1 MKASLTLLEDFF
13 RDCDRSN
20 WGYSKEQITAAEAKL
35 SVSFPK
41 VLRQYYTRFGACP
54 YIQDYGNNIPVPLAL
69 EDLFIPDST
78 YNAPHYVPKELD
90 FLVFYSIVD
99 VSAIDYG
106 IRLSDLILEDPPVY
120 FCDYGDTSWR
130 LENPSLL
137 NFLVTSAFWQMAEE
151 SRLDYSLNIDSW
163 DFYSLQEQPNLAPY
177 RIGLGMNDHEL
188 EVLSTPVRYYR
199 IFLRDGVL
207 LACETDE
214 WAITEPPWDF
224 FEWLTVA
231 STNREK
237 IQAIKKIP
245 DLRWELT

>member
-13 RDCDRSN
+13 RGCDQSN
-20 WGYSKEQITAAEAKL
+20 WGYSKEQIAAAESKL

-41 VLRQYYTRFGACP
+41 VLRQYYARFGTCP

-69 EDLFIPDST
+69 EDIFIPDST
-78 YNAPHYVPKELD
+78 YNAPHYVPEELD

-106 IRLSDLILEDPPVY
+106 IRLSDLALEDPPVY

>member
-1 MKASLTLLEDFF
+1 MKASLNLLEDFF
-13 RDCDRSN
+13 RGCDQSN
-20 WGYSKEQITAAEAKL
+20 WGYSTGQIAAAETRL

-69 EDLFIPDST
+69 EDIFIPDST
-78 YNAPHYVPKELD
+78 YNAPYVPKDLD

-106 IRLSDLILEDPPVY
+106 IRLSDLTLDDPPVY
-120 FCDYGDTSWR
+120 LCDYGDTSWR

-137 NFLVTSAFWQMAEE
+137 NFLVSSAFWQMAEE
-151 SRLDYSLNIDSW
+151 ARLDYYLDSISH
-163 DFYSLQEQPNLAPY
+163 DNPALAPY
-177 RIGLGMNDHEL
+177 VAGLDMNDCEL
-188 EVLSTPVRYYR
+188 EIFSDPGRYYR
-199 IFLRDGVL
+199 IFLKDGVL

-214 WAITEPPWDF
+214 WDTTMPPRDF

-231 STNREK
+231 STSKEK
-237 IQAIKKIP
+237 IEAIKNLP
-245 DLRWELT
+245 DLCWD

>member
-13 RDCDRSN
+13 RDCDQSN
-20 WGYSKEQITAAEAKL
+20 WGYSKEQIAAAESKL

-41 VLRQYYTRFGACP
+41 VLRQYYASFGACP

-69 EDLFIPDST
+69 EDIFIPDST
-78 YNAPHYVPKELD
+78 YNAPYYVPKELD

-106 IRLSDLILEDPPVY
+106 IRLSDLALEDPPVY

-163 DFYSLQEQPNLAPY
+163 DYYSLQEQPDLAPY

-188 EVLSTPVRYYR
+188 EILSTPARYYR

-207 LACETDE
+207 LACETEE
-214 WAITEPPWDF
+214 WLITEPPWDS

-237 IQAIKKIP
+237 IQAIKEIP
-245 DLRWELT
+245 NLRWELT